1 MSAVSYPRSSFSNTK
16 LALAF
21 VLAATGAVYLY
32 AGNASAEDPAAVR
45 APPAPQVEVATLQPT
60 EIRAWHEFSGR
71 LTPVESAAIKPLA
84 SGTIQQVLFTEGDW
98 VSQGAPLFVIDP
110 RPHQAALSGAE
121 AQLATAQS
129 RARLAEDE
137 FNRAGQL
144 LESKLLSQSL
154 YDAAASARQ
163 VAQAA
168 VKEAE
173 SALSQARLNL
183 EYAHVSAPISGRI
196 SRAELTVGNV
206 VETGANAPVLTTIVA
221 DDRFYVEFNVSES
234 LYIQAMRNAQ
244 DQQAMPIE
252 LTLAEDGGV
261 SYHGHIHAFDNHLDS
276 TSGTIRARAVVDN
289 ADGALT
295 AGMYANVLLGSAQ
308 MTEALLVPERAI
320 GTNQSHKFVYVVD
333 GENVAQYREITL
345 GGQYE
350 GQRIV
355 EGGIEAGEQ
364 VVVNGLSHIAPN
376 SKVDPVPAAAEPS
389 AVAVR

>member
-1 MSAVSYPRSSFSNTK
+1 MRSSQLPRFAFSNTK

-21 VLAATGAVYLY
+21 VLATTGAVYFY
-32 AGNASAEDPAAVR
+32 AGNANAEDPPAAL
-45 APPAPQVEVATLQPT
+45 APPSPQVEVATLQPT

-71 LTPVESAAIKPLA
+71 VTPVESAAIKPLA

-110 RPHQAALSGAE
+110 RPHQAALIGAQ

-129 RARLAEDE
+129 RAELAQDE

-154 YDAAASARQ
+154 YDSAASALQ
-163 VAQAA
+163 VGQAA
-168 VKEAE
+168 VMEAE
-173 SALSQARLNL
+173 SALSQAELNL

-206 VETGANAPVLTTIVA
+206 VEAGANAPVLTTIVA
-221 DDRFYVEFNVSES
+221 DDRFYVEFNISES
-234 LYIQAMRNAQ
+234 LYIQAVRNAQ
-244 DQQAMPIE
+244 DQQAMPVE

-261 SYHGHIHAFDNHLDS
+261 TYHGHIHAFDNHLDS

-295 AGMYANVLLGSAQ
+295 AGMYADVRLGSAQ
-308 MTEALLVPERAI
+308 MTAALLVPERAI
-320 GTNQSHKFVYVVD
+320 GTNQSHKFVYVID
-333 GENVAQYREITL
+333 GDNVAQYREITL
-345 GGQYE
+345 GGQYD

-355 EGGIEAGEQ
+355 EEGIAAGEQ

-376 SKVDPVPAAAEPS
+376 SKVDPVPAAPEPT
-389 AVAVR
+389 AVALR